1 MCMIAMVEKFYFAL
15 EKVQGSTSFVYE
27 EFLANT
33 CAWEPI
39 TVTNQKP
46 KITLYMSKSW
56 IKV

>member
-1 MCMIAMVEKFYFAL
+1 MVEKFYFAL